1 MKKLVKENSFRLTIL
16 QLSVFTILFFLV
28 SCDKDVEQTITP
40 KVENEVPDQQTMR
53 QTGPPKPKEV
63 GIKVSWYLYKKSEKC
78 LKGFAI
84 CKLKKGG
91 PYIKFKTGYVHIPN
105 NNQMHVLIDKEYTLP
120 NQLMTFLPGE
130 DCYPDIDS
138 EVLTNF
144 GFSRLEILPGTYEFI
159 TNAEGD
165 HEAIVNILAE

>member
-1 MKKLVKENSFRLTIL
+1 MKKLVKSNPFRLTII
-16 QLSVFTILFFLV
+16 QLFVFTIPLFLV
-28 SCDKDVEQTITP
+28 SCDKDAEQTITP
-40 KVENEVPDQQTMR
+40 KVENQVPDQQIMR
-53 QTGPPKPKEV
+53 QTKPPKVKEV

-91 PYIKFKTGYVHIPN
+91 PYIKFKTGYVYIPN

-120 NQLMTFLPGE
+120 NPSMTFLPGE

-138 EVLTNF
+138 EVLMHF
-144 GFSRLEILPGTYEFI
+144 GLSRLEILSGTYEFI

-165 HEAIVNILAE
+165 HEAIINILAE